1 MSVRRRSRTV
11 ACLGVTLAAAVGA
24 AASEG
29 AAGWQAQPMYD
40 LGTPTGIG
48 VDRSGSWM
56 ASLTTRT
63 LEAAGSPD
71 IRTLAGFGTAGKKG
85 PVARLGT
92 WSDETV
98 LKVVTTAAGDAIAI
112 GYHPASQSLW
122 ASRRHNGIWSSPRER
137 VVPGEFWIPEFGAG
151 EQGHVTVAWTTTN
164 GGVQVARFSAV
175 RDVWTPVQ
183 RLAPEGGRV
192 TSARVATNAFGD
204 TAVSWVENSPTRAT
218 MRVATSSPSRPWAAG
233 LAFRVKPA
241 SGAALAVT
249 RRGTTIAV
257 GECITTLCTARRTT
271 PFGAWTPLK
280 AIPGTAPAESPRI
293 GVRGDGAAT
302 VAWRERGYRYL
313 ATSSASATG
322 VWSPPM
328 RVPGAAGRAS
338 EYGVGVG
345 PLGDDIVAFSTF
357 NPPGTVQIASRT
369 PKGWSKG
376 VVVGKTS
383 EYGSDA
389 PLSVAM
395 NGAADAIVTWNWIV
409 SNGIQPVSAA
419 TRKGP
424 AKPVITS
431 ARLASKTT
439 VRLGVNRAG
448 RVLVEMTPP
457 GAVRPA
463 RSTVVL
469 VRPGVNVLK
478 LPLRPR
484 DRVTF
489 DTGNHSTVAGT
500 RALRVPR

>member
-1 MSVRRRSRTV
+1 
-11 ACLGVTLAAAVGA
+11 
-24 AASEG
+24 
-29 AAGWQAQPMYD
+29 
-40 LGTPTGIG
+40 
-48 VDRSGSWM
+48 
-56 ASLTTRT
+56 
-63 LEAAGSPD
+63 
-71 IRTLAGFGTAGKKG
+71 
-85 PVARLGT
+85 
-92 WSDETV
+92 
-98 LKVVTTAAGDAIAI
+98 
-112 GYHPASQSLW
+112 
-122 ASRRHNGIWSSPRER
+122 
-137 VVPGEFWIPEFGAG
+137 
-151 EQGHVTVAWTTTN
+151 
-164 GGVQVARFSAV
+164 
-175 RDVWTPVQ
+175 
-183 RLAPEGGRV
+183 
-192 TSARVATNAFGD
+192 
-204 TAVSWVENSPTRAT
+204 
-218 MRVATSSPSRPWAAG
+218 
-233 LAFRVKPA
+233 
-241 SGAALAVT
+241 
-249 RRGTTIAV
+249 
-257 GECITTLCTARRTT
+257 
-271 PFGAWTPLK
+271 
-280 AIPGTAPAESPRI
+280 
-293 GVRGDGAAT
+293 
-302 VAWRERGYRYL
+302 
-313 ATSSASATG
+313 
-322 VWSPPM
+322 M